1 MRTRIQVCSTK
12 IAPDA
17 AIDFPHS
24 RCFLLENRRRCRP
37 ARIIHFFLSRAAC
50 STDSSVYSSTV
61 AGRSGQGSARS
72 CSARPGRQRA
82 LARKCRGDSYAP
94 WAQTR
99 NSWPSPLSARPFRA
113 LLEAKHCPPRTS
125 VARAIGAGPRRAQRT
140 RPPSPCARDPPHPP
154 ASLVSPSLSPLEIQ
168 AERKPIPPVF
178 LFID

>member
-1 MRTRIQVCSTK
+1 
-12 IAPDA
+12 
-17 AIDFPHS
+17 
-24 RCFLLENRRRCRP
+24 
-37 ARIIHFFLSRAAC
+37 
-50 STDSSVYSSTV
+50 VYSSTV

-94 WAQTR
+94 WAHTR

-140 RPPSPCARDPPHPP
+140 RPPSPCARDPPHHP
-154 ASLVSPSLSPLEIQ
+154 ASLVSRRSVPWKSKLNENRYPPFSFLLIDFCTCQRASCGARLALPCLAAVLSSHGD
-168 AERKPIPPVF
+168 VS
-178 LFID
+178 